1 MHSKPSVAFCL
12 FRDGCLLK
20 KLIEASSKINGDV
33 DDTLAARVLRIYENE
48 REREAWLRIS
58 GDNGRMYAF
67 EQYMRRTG
75 GIRFQP
81 IYNAYQSRIYRIVY
95 DKQLCKAPRCPYLS
109 PPPGAMV
116 KTMVVTAHGVLV
128 EYIISK
134 RSLLNELRKQGCM
147 ILLHHPIEDM
157 DYMLTR
163 RQEYVLIQAYMKGYY
178 SYPRRLNLADLAAD
192 IGISVSTLAELLRRA
207 EAKIVEAFIRHE
219 LPHYLVKHLLGCHR
233 PPAKHSV
240 RVEAKSKPVV
250 QYAS

>member
-1 MHSKPSVAFCL
+1 MHSKPSVVFCL
-12 FRDGCLLK
+12 FKDGCLLK
-20 KLIEASSKINGDV
+20 ELIEASRDPRTSD
-33 DDTLAARVLRIYENE
+33 DADTLAARVLRIYENE
-48 REREAWLRIS
+48 REREAWLRVS
-58 GDNGRMYAF
+58 GDNGRMHSF
-67 EQYMRRTG
+67 EHHMRRTG

-95 DKQLCKAPRCPYLS
+95 EKHLCKAPTCPYLS

-116 KTMVVTAHGVLV
+116 KTMVITAQGVLV

-134 RSLLNELRKQGCM
+134 RSLLNELRRQGGI

-163 RQEYVLIQAYMKGYY
+163 RQEYVLIEAYMKGYY

-192 IGISVSTLAELLRRA
+192 IGISVSTVAELLRRA

-219 LPHYLVKHLLGCHR
+219 LPHYLVRRLLGCPKTEPQRHTR
-233 PPAKHSV
+233 REKH
-240 RVEAKSKPVV
+240 PVV
-250 QYAS
+250 QYVT